1 MTRRSVRVDAQ
12 FFAELD
18 AQLPNAR
25 GSRGE
30 PSASDFLVIDLPTI
44 SAAFAED
51 FDTFPALYPDRD
63 DYRYLVATG
72 RLVRAATVVGQLVAD
87 GSIVLFGIDIELS

>member
-18 AQLPNAR
+18 AQLRELR
-25 GSRGE
+25 GPGGE

-44 SAAFAED
+44 SDAFAEH
-51 FDTFPALYPDRD
+51 FDEFPAMYPDRD

-72 RLVRAATVVGQLVAD
+72 KLVRAALVVGQLVAD
-87 GSIVLFGIDIELS
+87 GSIVLFSIDIDPA

>member
-18 AQLPNAR
+18 AQLRELR
-25 GSRGE
+25 GPGGE

-44 SAAFAED
+44 SDAFAEH
-51 FDTFPALYPDRD
+51 
-63 DYRYLVATG
+63 
-72 RLVRAATVVGQLVAD
+72 
-87 GSIVLFGIDIELS
+87 LSLIHI